1 MEGDLGCLIFI
12 GVVVG
17 SFIIY
22 YFIKNAIDNAREKEA
37 RLKRI
42 AERNRE
48 KTKVEQ
54 AIQKNISMA
63 KCQAFGNSGS
73 DSVILSNNGKISI
86 IHAGFKT
93 AAKKNIEDLVSIKFN
108 MQVSE
113 KNQMRIISIVPTYD
127 KYTFVEK
134 IYLTLIFELNTYE
147 VFYIPE
153 HKNINNA
160 DIQEKIKEMER
171 FKLVVENEANKFK
184 NAKVESNNDIKKD
197 DDEDISKISNALKE
211 LQGLKDQDILTEEEF
226 NEKKKVL
233 LDKIK

>member
-1 MEGDLGCLIFI
+1 MEEYLGHFILIGLGVGYIIVYCFI
-12 GVVVG
+12 RNVM
-17 SFIIY
+17 
-22 YFIKNAIDNAREKEA
+22 DNAKEKEA
-37 RLKRI
+37 RLERI

-48 KTKVEQ
+48 KTKVEK

-63 KCQAFGNSGS
+63 KCQAFGNSNS

-93 AAKKNIEDLVSIKFN
+93 AVKKNIEDLVSIKFS

-171 FKLVVENEANKFK
+171 FKLVVENEAAKFK
-184 NAKVESNNDIKKD
+184 NAKIESNNDIKKD
-197 DDEDISKISNALKE
+197 DDDISKISNSLKE
-211 LQGLKDQDILTEEEF
+211 LHSLKDQEILTEEEF

-233 LDKIK
+233 LEKIK

>member
-1 MEGDLGCLIFI
+1 MEEYLGHFILIGLGVGYIIVYCFI
-12 GVVVG
+12 RN
-17 SFIIY
+17 IM
-22 YFIKNAIDNAREKEA
+22 DNAKEKEA
-37 RLKRI
+37 RLERI

-48 KTKVEQ
+48 KTKVEK

-63 KCQAFGNSGS
+63 KCQAFGNSNS

-93 AAKKNIEDLVSIKFN
+93 AVKKNIEDLVSIKFN
-108 MQVSE
+108 MRVSE

-171 FKLVVENEANKFK
+171 FKLVVENEAAKFK
-184 NAKVESNNDIKKD
+184 NAKIESNNDIKKE

-211 LQGLKDQDILTEEEF
+211 LQSLKEQEILTEEEF
-226 NEKKKVL
+226 NEKKKS
-233 LDKIK
+233 IIREN

>member
-1 MEGDLGCLIFI
+1 MEEYLGGLIFI
-12 GVVVG
+12 GAVVG

-22 YFIKNAIDNAREKEA
+22 CFIKNAIDNAKEKEA
-37 RLKRI
+37 RLERI

-54 AIQKNISMA
+54 AIQKNISMS
-63 KCQAFGNSGS
+63 KCQAFGNSNS

-93 AAKKNIEDLVSIKFN
+93 AVKKNIEDLVSIKFN

-153 HKNINNA
+153 YKNINNA

-171 FKLVVENEANKFK
+171 FKLVVENEAAKFK
-184 NAKVESNNDIKKD
+184 NAKIESNNDIKKD
-197 DDEDISKISNALKE
+197 DDDISKISNSLKE
-211 LQGLKDQDILTEEEF
+211 LQSLKDQEILTEEEF

-233 LDKIK
+233 LEKIK

>member
-1 MEGDLGCLIFI
+1 
-12 GVVVG
+12 
-17 SFIIY
+17 
-22 YFIKNAIDNAREKEA
+22 
-37 RLKRI
+37 
-42 AERNRE
+42 
-48 KTKVEQ
+48 
-54 AIQKNISMA
+54 
-63 KCQAFGNSGS
+63 
-73 DSVILSNNGKISI
+73 
-86 IHAGFKT
+86 
-93 AAKKNIEDLVSIKFN
+93 

-171 FKLVVENEANKFK
+171 FKLVVENEAAKFK
-184 NAKVESNNDIKKD
+184 NAKIESNNDIKKE

-211 LQGLKDQDILTEEEF
+211 LQSLKEQEILTEEEF

-233 LDKIK
+233 LEKIK

>member
-1 MEGDLGCLIFI
+1 
-12 GVVVG
+12 
-17 SFIIY
+17 
-22 YFIKNAIDNAREKEA
+22 
-37 RLKRI
+37 
-42 AERNRE
+42 
-48 KTKVEQ
+48 
-54 AIQKNISMA
+54 
-63 KCQAFGNSGS
+63 
-73 DSVILSNNGKISI
+73 
-86 IHAGFKT
+86 
-93 AAKKNIEDLVSIKFN
+93 

-171 FKLVVENEANKFK
+171 FKLVVENEAAKFK
-184 NAKVESNNDIKKD
+184 NAKIESNNDIKKD
-197 DDEDISKISNALKE
+197 DDDISKISNSLKE
-211 LQGLKDQDILTEEEF
+211 LHSLKDQEILTEEEF

-233 LDKIK
+233 LEKIK